1 MHAIIG
7 PMSVP
12 DLQYPIGK
20 YQPASRELTPDER
33 RAHILTLSG
42 APEDL
47 REALRGLSDA
57 QLDTPYRPGG
67 WTVRQVVHHIA
78 DSHMNA
84 YVRVK
89 LALTESSPTI
99 KPYDEKAWAELAD
112 SRLPVE
118 VSQILIDALHRRWV
132 ATLDAFKP
140 EDWQRTFVHP
150 DHGRA
155 MTLENATA
163 LYAWHSRHHVAHI
176 VELRKRQ
183 NW

>member
-1 MHAIIG
+1 
-7 PMSVP
+7 MSP
-12 DLQYPIGK
+12 STETDLRYPIGK
-20 YQPASRELTPDER
+20 YQPAGRNLTPDER
-33 RAHILTLSG
+33 RAHILTISG

-67 WTVRQVVHHIA
+67 WTLRQLVHHIA

-89 LALTESSPTI
+89 LALTEASPTI
-99 KPYDEKAWAELAD
+99 KPYDEKAWAELVD

-118 VSQILIDALHRRWV
+118 VSQILIDGLHRRWV
-132 ATLDAFKP
+132 ALLDSLKP
-140 EDWQRTFVHP
+140 EDWQRAFIHP
-150 DHGRA
+150 EHDHSV
-155 MTLENATA
+155 TLEEVAA
-163 LYAWHSRHHVAHI
+163 IYSWHSRHHIAHI
-176 VELRKRQ
+176 VELRKRK